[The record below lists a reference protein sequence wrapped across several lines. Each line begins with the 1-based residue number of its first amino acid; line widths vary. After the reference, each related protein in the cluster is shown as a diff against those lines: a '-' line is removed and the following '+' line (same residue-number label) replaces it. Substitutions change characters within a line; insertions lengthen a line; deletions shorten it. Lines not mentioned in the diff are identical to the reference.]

1 MDNFEILIVDDDVEM
16 ALNLKDILQEEGY
29 SSAIVKDGKTA
40 LALFHKKG
48 FDLVVA
54 DIKLPDIPGLELTAK
69 LAELSPGLECII
81 ITGHTSLESAIKA
94 VKRRDIIAYES
105 KPLNMDHLLSL
116 IREIAERRQAEQ
128 ALRESEFKYRSL
140 FENIPDGF
148 AYCKILLDENNR
160 PTDFVYLEVNDAFER
175 LTGMRRENVVGK
187 KATEAIPGI
196 KESHPELFD
205 IYGRVAL
212 TGKETEFDIYL
223 RPLEIWLSISV
234 YSPKKRY
241 FIAVFENITERKR
254 AEKALRSSEEKL
266 RNVFRSSPDAITV
279 TNLEGNITECNQA
292 TLEMHGFSS
301 RKELIGKS
309 AFDLI
314 APKEHQVAL
323 ENIKK
328 TLKEGFIKNVQYTL
342 LTKDGTEFPAELSAS
357 VIRNSSG
364 KAVSLVAITSD
375 ITLRKRMEETLRTE
389 RDRLHAVTQNIGVG
403 LAVISKEHRI
413 LWANEILEQIL
424 GKVEGK
430 VCYSICNQRTDPC
443 PGCGLEDIVNSR
455 RDRVVHEQETKDCND
470 NTTWLEIVST
480 PIKDKEGNITGALEV
495 VVPITERKKAEQKI
509 QAYAQELMVMNEQ
522 LRVETERAQQAD
534 RLKSEFLANMSHE
547 IRTPLTAISGASHL
561 LDKGFLS
568 SEQRKLSD
576 IITQSGKNLLKLI
589 NDILDLA
596 RIEAGQVKLEEK
608 EFSLRET
615 LKKLIPGFKLQAK
628 EKGIELDLIYSDSL
642 PLRIISDKGKLIQIL
657 SNLITNALKFTE
669 KGKVEIRLESSTD
682 SKIQVL
688 VKDTGIGISKEK
700 LPSIFNKFYQVDGTL
715 RRKYQGTGLGLA
727 IAKGLVKFLGG
738 EIEVQSTLKKG
749 STFSF
754 NFSYRPVEEKVE
766 EIVLD
771 KAQDKALFK
780 VKQKL
785 RGNINI
791 LIAED
796 DDFNYYVIDRFLK
809 GCTVS
814 RAKDGKEVLER
825 IEKKRFDLVLM
836 DIQMPEMD
844 GLTATRKIREK
855 NKDLPIIAL
864 TAKAMKKDKEKSLA
878 AGCTDYI
885 SKPITPEE
893 LIAKVE
899 QYTARRLVRGEESST
914 TKVLDIEALLKNS
927 GKDKTLAKETLHM
940 FVEYLPQQL
949 SQIRKAIT
957 DDNFQ
962 DLERLCHSLK
972 GAAKTVG
979 VPLITEIASN
989 LEKMAAS
996 GTIDQTEA
1004 TFSHLAKEKERFQE
1018 TAEKIPIS

>member
-522 LRVETERAQQAD
+522 LR
-534 RLKSEFLANMSHE
+534 
-547 IRTPLTAISGASHL
+547 
-561 LDKGFLS
+561 
-568 SEQRKLSD
+568 
-576 IITQSGKNLLKLI
+576 
-589 NDILDLA
+589 
-596 RIEAGQVKLEEK
+596 
-608 EFSLRET
+608 
-615 LKKLIPGFKLQAK
+615 
-628 EKGIELDLIYSDSL
+628 ELDLIYSDSL

-855 NKDLPIIAL
+855 NKDLPIVAL
-864 TAKAMKKDKEKSLA
+864 TAKAMKGDEEKSLA

-972 GAAKTVG
+972 GAAKSVG